1 MEFTFMVLVAFSGRF
16 SITFHAVY
24 SAGKPTININGKLV
38 FDDVDL
44 NRGYG

>member
-1 MEFTFMVLVAFSGRF
+1 MEFTFKVLVAFSGQF
-16 SITFHAVY
+16 SITFHAVH
-24 SAGKPTININGKLV
+24 SADKPIININGKLV